1 MSFANYT
8 PDYQRQYKSCLFLF
22 FLRNEVKTLTNKQ
35 KVFVNEY
42 LKDLNATRAYKTA
55 YKNIKS
61 EETAR
66 VNGSKLLTNTNVAE
80 EIQKRMDERAK
91 RTEITQ
97 DKVLKEIA
105 KLAFTDITSIVSVKK
120 FKTEKG
126 EYSKVVIKDF
136 SELTEDQRVCISGVK
151 ETKLGIEVSFCSKER
166 ALELLG
172 RHLGMF
178 NDKLQI
184 SGEVK
189 TGNPFAGLT
198 TEELKEII
206 KNGK

>member
-1 MSFANYT
+1 MGHT
-8 PDYQRQYKSCLFLF
+8 PGYQRQFKSCLFYF
-22 FLRNEVKTLTNKQ
+22 SRNEVKTLTNKQ

-61 EETAR
+61 EETAAT
-66 VNGSKLLTNTNVAE
+66 NGSKLLRNTNVAE

-105 KLAFTDITSIVSVKK
+105 RLAFTDITSIVSVKK
-120 FKTEKG
+120 FKTNIG

-136 SELTEDQRVCISGVK
+136 SELTEDQRACISGVK

-178 NDKLQI
+178 NDKLQL

-189 TGNPFAGLT
+189 TGNPVAGLK

>member
-22 FLRNEVKTLTNKQ
+22 TRNEVKTLTNKQ
-35 KVFVNEY
+35 KIFVNEY

-120 FKTEKG
+120 FKTERG
-126 EYSKVVIKDF
+126 EYSKVIIKDF
-136 SELTEDQRVCISGVK
+136 SELTEEQRTCISGVK

-178 NDKLQI
+178 NDKIQL

-206 KNGK
+206 KNGE

>member
-1 MSFANYT
+1 MGHT
-8 PDYQRQYKSCLFLF
+8 LGYQRQFKSCLFQ

-35 KVFVNEY
+35 KIFVNEY

-61 EETAR
+61 EETAAT
-66 VNGSKLLTNTNVAE
+66 NGSKLLRNTKVAE

-105 KLAFTDITSIVSVKK
+105 RLAFTDITSIVSVKK
-120 FKTEKG
+120 FKTERG

-136 SELTEDQRVCISGVK
+136 SELTEEQRACISGVK
-151 ETKLGIEVSFCSKER
+151 ETKLGIEVSFCSKEK

-178 NDKLQI
+178 NDKLQL

>member
-1 MSFANYT
+1 MGHT
-8 PDYQRQYKSCLFLF
+8 PDYQRQCKSCLFFYF

-61 EETAR
+61 EETAAT
-66 VNGSKLLTNTNVAE
+66 NGSKLLRNTKVAE

-105 KLAFTDITSIVSVKK
+105 RLAFTDITSIVSVKK
-120 FKTEKG
+120 FKTNIG

-136 SELTEDQRVCISGVK
+136 SELTEDQRACISGVK

-178 NDKLQI
+178 NDKLQL

>member
-1 MSFANYT
+1 MQTIHLTIKGSIRAVFF
-8 PDYQRQYKSCLFLF
+8 LFLKN
-22 FLRNEVKTLTNKQ
+22 RNEVKTLTNKQ

-105 KLAFTDITSIVSVKK
+105 RMAFTDITSIVSVKK

-136 SELTEDQRVCISGVK
+136 SELTEDQRACISGVK

-178 NDKLQI
+178 NDKIQL

>member
-1 MSFANYT
+1 MGHT
-8 PDYQRQYKSCLFLF
+8 PDYRRQCKSCLFY

-61 EETAR
+61 EETAAT
-66 VNGSKLLTNTNVAE
+66 NGSKLLRNTKVAE

-105 KLAFTDITSIVSVKK
+105 RLAFTDITSIVSVKK
-120 FKTEKG
+120 FKTNIG

-136 SELTEDQRVCISGVK
+136 SELTEDQRACISGVK

-178 NDKLQI
+178 NDKLQL
-184 SGEVK
+184 SGEIK

>member
-1 MSFANYT
+1 MGHT
-8 PDYQRQYKSCLFLF
+8 PGYQRQCKSCLFYF
-22 FLRNEVKTLTNKQ
+22 SRNEVKTLTNKQ

-61 EETAR
+61 EETAAT
-66 VNGSKLLTNTNVAE
+66 NGSKLLRNTKVAE

-105 KLAFTDITSIVSVKK
+105 RLAFTDITSIVSVKK
-120 FKTEKG
+120 FKTNIG

-136 SELTEDQRVCISGVK
+136 SELTEDQRACISGVK

-178 NDKLQI
+178 NDKLQL

-198 TEELKEII
+198 TAELKEII
-206 KNGK
+206 KNEK

>member
-1 MSFANYT
+1 
-8 PDYQRQYKSCLFLF
+8 
-22 FLRNEVKTLTNKQ
+22 VKTLTNKQ

-61 EETAR
+61 EETAAT
-66 VNGSKLLTNTNVAE
+66 NGSKLLRNTKVAE

-105 KLAFTDITSIVSVKK
+105 RLAFTDITSIVSVKK
-120 FKTEKG
+120 FKTNIG

-136 SELTEDQRVCISGVK
+136 SELTEDQRACISGVK
-151 ETKLGIEVSFCSKER
+151 ETKLGIEVSFCSKEK

-178 NDKLQI
+178 NDRLQL

-206 KNGK
+206 KNEK

>member
-1 MSFANYT
+1 MSHT
-8 PDYQRQYKSCLFLF
+8 PGYQRQCKSCLFLF
-22 FLRNEVKTLTNKQ
+22 LKNRNEVKALTNKQ

-61 EETAR
+61 EETAAT
-66 VNGSKLLTNTNVAE
+66 NGSKLLRNTKVAE

>member
-1 MSFANYT
+1 VSFANYT

-22 FLRNEVKTLTNKQ
+22 TRDEVKTLTNKQ

-61 EETAR
+61 EETAAT
-66 VNGSKLLTNTNVAE
+66 NGSKLLRNTKVAQ

-105 KLAFTDITSIVSVKK
+105 RLAFTDITSIVSVKK
-120 FKTEKG
+120 FKINIG

-136 SELTEDQRVCISGVK
+136 SELTEDQRACISGVK

-178 NDKLQI
+178 NDKLQL

-206 KNGK
+206 KNEK

>member
-1 MSFANYT
+1 MGHT
-8 PDYQRQYKSCLFLF
+8 PGYQRQCKSCLFY
-22 FLRNEVKTLTNKQ
+22 FLRNGNGGEVALTNKQ
-35 KVFVNEY
+35 KIFVNEY
-42 LKDLNATRAYKTA
+42 LKDLNATRAYKKA

-105 KLAFTDITSIVSVKK
+105 RLAFTDITSIVSVKK
-120 FKTEKG
+120 FKTERG
-126 EYSKVVIKDF
+126 EYSKVIIKDF
-136 SELTEDQRVCISGVK
+136 SELTEEQRACISGVK

-178 NDKLQI
+178 NDKIQL

>member
-1 MSFANYT
+1 MGHT
-8 PDYQRQYKSCLFLF
+8 PDYQRQCKSCLFY

-61 EETAR
+61 EETAAT
-66 VNGSKLLTNTNVAE
+66 NGSKLLRNTKVAE

-105 KLAFTDITSIVSVKK
+105 RLAFTDITSIVSVKK
-120 FKTEKG
+120 FKTNIG

-136 SELTEDQRVCISGVK
+136 SELTEDQRACISGVK
-151 ETKLGIEVSFCSKER
+151 ENKLGIEVSFCSKER

-178 NDKLQI
+178 NDKLQL

-206 KNGK
+206 KNEK

>member
-22 FLRNEVKTLTNKQ
+22 PRNEVKTLTNKQ

-105 KLAFTDITSIVSVKK
+105 RMAFTDITSIVSVKK
-120 FKTEKG
+120 FKINIG

>member
-22 FLRNEVKTLTNKQ
+22 TRDEVKTLTNKQ

-61 EETAR
+61 EETAAT
-66 VNGSKLLTNTNVAE
+66 NGSKLLRNTKVAQ

-105 KLAFTDITSIVSVKK
+105 RLAFTDITSIVSVKK
-120 FKTEKG
+120 FKINIG

-136 SELTEDQRVCISGVK
+136 SELTEDQRACISGVK

-178 NDKLQI
+178 NDKLQL

-206 KNGK
+206 KNEK